1 MAHQHEHNHTHGE
14 EGCHTHPHDHG
25 AHQHGAHPM
34 HHDADVHVDNCH
46 CGCGADHSE
55 SYAHHKN
62 AQRIKIVIGAVF
74 FAAGWVLEELT
85 ALPEVLSMVCFLV
98 CFIAVGFS
106 VVREALEDIT
116 HGNVFGECFLITI
129 ASLGAVIIG
138 DYGEGCAVMLLFT
151 IGEYIQ
157 GAALYKSKSAIR
169 SLEHEHGFEEP
180 HANSGTERF
189 ISRFAKIYTPII
201 CLLALLIVV
210 VPPLFL
216 GGAWREWIYRGLSAL
231 VIGCPCAIV
240 ISVPL
245 AFSCAMGACTKNGIY
260 VHCSDALER
269 LYKSRTGEFAYT
281 DEIMI
286 PDGDT
291 GKLDYAMRAA
301 KKAVFIAR
309 ENVIAALAVKLVI
322 LVMAVFLEKEV
333 PIWLAEFGD
342 IGVAILAILNSLRA
356 MRIKK

>member
-1 MAHQHEHNHTHGE
+1 MAHHHEQTHEHGCD
-14 EGCHTHPHDHG
+14 GCHTHE
-25 AHQHGAHPM
+25 HGAHPM
-34 HHDADVHVDNCH
+34 HHDEDVHVDNCH
-46 CGCGADHSE
+46 CGCGADHGE

-62 AQRIKIVIGAVF
+62 AQRLKIIISAVF
-74 FAAGWVLEELT
+74 FAIGWVLSELT
-85 ALPEVLSMVCFLV
+85 ALPELLSMICFLV
-98 CFIAVGFS
+98 CYATVGFS

-116 HGNVFGECFLITI
+116 HGNLFGECFLISV
-129 ASLGAVIIG
+129 ASIGAVVIG
-138 DYGEGCAVMLLFT
+138 EYSEGCAVMLLFA

-169 SLEHEHGFEEP
+169 ALAHEHGFAEP
-180 HANSGTERF
+180 HANSDTERF
-189 ISRFAKIYTPII
+189 ISRFAKIYTPVI
-201 CLLALLIVV
+201 CVMVLFIVL

-216 GGAWREWIYRGLSAL
+216 QGEWHEWIYRGLSAL

-281 DEIMI
+281 NEIMI

-291 GKLDYAMRAA
+291 AKLDYAMRAA
-301 KKAVFIAR
+301 KKAVTIAR
-309 ENVIAALAVKLVI
+309 ENVAVALAVKLVI
-322 LVMAVFLEKEV
+322 LVLSVIMEKEV

-356 MRIKK
+356 MRIK

>member
-1 MAHQHEHNHTHGE
+1 MAHHHEHSHEHGCECEHHHDHAAHGHGE
-14 EGCHTHPHDHG
+14 
-25 AHQHGAHPM
+25 HPM
-34 HHDADVHVDNCH
+34 HHDADVHIDNCH

-55 SYAHHKN
+55 NYAKNRN
-62 AQRIKIVIGAVF
+62 AQRIKILISAAF
-74 FAAGWVLEELT
+74 FAAGWVLAELT
-85 ALPEVLSMVCFLV
+85 ALPEALSMLCFLV
-98 CFIAVGFS
+98 CYATAGFA
-106 VVREALEDIT
+106 VVREALEDIL
-116 HGNVFGECFLITI
+116 HGHVFGECFLITV
-129 ASLGAVIIG
+129 ASLGAVVIG
-138 DYGEGCAVMLLFT
+138 EYSEGCAVMLLFT
-151 IGEYIQ
+151 VGEYIQ

-169 SLEHEHGFEEP
+169 SLEQAHGFEEP

-201 CLLALLIVV
+201 CLLVLLIVII
-210 VPPLFL
+210 PPLFL
-216 GGAWREWIYRGLSAL
+216 GGEWHEWIYRGLSAL

-269 LYKSRTGEFAYT
+269 LYKSRTSEFAYT
-281 DEIMI
+281 DEIVI
-286 PDGDT
+286 PDGDAE
-291 GKLDYAMRAA
+291 KLSYAMRAA
-301 KKAVFIAR
+301 KKAVCIAR
-309 ENVIAALAVKLVI
+309 ENVVIALSVKLVI

-342 IGVAILAILNSLRA
+342 IGVAVLAILNSLRA